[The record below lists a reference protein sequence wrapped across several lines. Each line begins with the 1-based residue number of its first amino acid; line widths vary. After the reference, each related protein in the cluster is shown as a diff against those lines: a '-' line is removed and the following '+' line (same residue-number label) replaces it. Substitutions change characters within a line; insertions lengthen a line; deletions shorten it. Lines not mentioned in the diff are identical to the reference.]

1 MSSTTEALSP
11 ENGEVADEATVRD
24 QFKTVVADR
33 GVALAKIAPETGVH
47 YSTLAAWNS
56 ASYSGNNARVTE
68 QIRQWLVTQEARSR
82 MQTALP
88 RAPSF
93 VRTDT
98 ALAIID
104 VLEAAQTLPDIALVT
119 GGAGI
124 GKTMTIGWYQE
135 KAANVWLVTMERSYR
150 SLSALLDQIARVVG
164 VPGGKSSSATSEQI
178 RRRLLGTG
186 GLLVIDEAQF
196 LTGEQVDQ
204 LRTFHDKSEVGIAM
218 VGNETIAG
226 RYAVDRLTHDQA
238 PLFSRVGQRFR
249 QRGLKIRDLNMLID
263 AWGLS
268 DPAAAAMARSA
279 GRLPGAA
286 RLMTKTLR
294 MAFLLA
300 RNDQRDQPNERDV
313 KLALEQL
320 GGQNQSLGGAA

>member
-135 KAANVWLVTMERSYR
+135 KAANVIA
-150 SLSALLDQIARVVG
+150 LSARCW
-164 VPGGKSSSATSEQI
+164 I
-178 RRRLLGTG
+178 R
-186 GLLVIDEAQF
+186 
-196 LTGEQVDQ
+196 
-204 LRTFHDKSEVGIAM
+204 S
-218 VGNETIAG
+218 
-226 RYAVDRLTHDQA
+226 
-238 PLFSRVGQRFR
+238 
-249 QRGLKIRDLNMLID
+249 RGLWESLAANRPARRPNRSAAVFL
-263 AWGLS
+263 G
-268 DPAAAAMARSA
+268 PAACS
-279 GRLPGAA
+279 
-286 RLMTKTLR
+286 
-294 MAFLLA
+294 
-300 RNDQRDQPNERDV
+300 
-313 KLALEQL
+313 
-320 GGQNQSLGGAA
+320 